1 MTVSA
6 IAALIIKIYYV
17 TMIQKLIIFASLT
30 LLSPIQSSMAQAASP
45 IKDGRLECPVI
56 RPIAQGF
63 LSNHVDAKAL
73 DLEHEGRTIE
83 QFIKRLDP
91 SKIYLYQ
98 SDVAEIR
105 GLLRGIF
112 NKLGTDCS
120 GIDKAHAILVKR
132 MTESYEFAQKYLGD
146 NFKFL
151 ENTELVF
158 NADQRQFPKDKT
170 EAEAQM
176 AKFLQFQIS
185 NYLASDMKLPQAK
198 KQLIHRYLINSKR
211 QDELKRDELYS
222 MFLDSFANGLDAHSS
237 YLSQDS
243 LEDFEIQMRLSL
255 EGIGAAL
262 TWEDGYTTVE
272 SLIPGGA
279 AEASGELKP
288 KDKIISVAQGSGQ
301 FEQVIDMPLRDV
313 VKLIRGKKGT
323 QVRLTVMRESA
334 KNTQRLIISL
344 KRDKISLKD
353 EEAKIRYAK
362 RKVNGRDLK
371 IGVIE
376 LPSFYGDMQRRTRT
390 CSDDV
395 KKLVQQAVKEKV
407 DGIVFDLSKNGGGLL
422 TEAVKIGGLFIKS
435 GNIVATQNAHD
446 KKDELADEDDGIAYT
461 GPLVLLTSRLS
472 ASASEIVAGALQDYK
487 RAVIVGSDHT
497 FGKGTVQAMINLPS
511 ELGAIKV
518 TTGMF
523 FVPGGESTQYRGVPG
538 DVVIPS
544 LFSTK
549 DIGERS
555 LDYSLQ
561 PRALPAFLSKEANV
575 PEGPA
580 NKDHW
585 TPVDDSLV
593 KKLRTLSSA
602 RVEKD
607 PEFAKI
613 KKELAEQEQKKG
625 VIKLSDSLKK
635 QREDKKDPKKQTAG
649 RRNKRQTDEDYLK
662 APDVNE
668 AISVM
673 GDMIVATSSQQQAK
687 N

>member
-1 MTVSA
+1 MIKKLLIFSTFLLVSSGA
-6 IAALIIKIYYV
+6 DAAV
-17 TMIQKLIIFASLT
+17 
-30 LLSPIQSSMAQAASP
+30 
-45 IKDGRLECPVI
+45 KDGRLECPVI

-63 LSNHVDAKAL
+63 LSNHVDAKSL

-91 SKIYLYQ
+91 SKIYLQ
-98 SDVAEIR
+98 QADVMEVRAA
-105 GLLRGIF
+105 LRGIF
-112 NKLGTDCS
+112 NKLGNDCS
-120 GIDKAHAILVKR
+120 GIDKAHQILVKR
-132 MTESYEFAQKYLGD
+132 MNETYEFTKKYLGD
-146 NFKFL
+146 SFKFQ

-158 NADQRQFPKDKT
+158 NADRRQFPKDKT

-198 KQLIHRYLINSKR
+198 KQLVHRYEINAKR
-211 QDELKRDELYS
+211 QKEMKRDELYS
-222 MFLDSFANGLDAHSS
+222 LFLDSFANGLDAHSS

-279 AEASGELKP
+279 AEKSGELKP
-288 KDKIISVAQGSGQ
+288 KDKIIAVAQGSGN

-323 QVRLTVMRESA
+323 TVRLTVLRQGPKDAERM
-334 KNTQRLIISL
+334 IISL

-362 RKVNGRDLK
+362 RKVNGKDLK

-376 LPSFYGDMQRRTRT
+376 LPSFYGDMHRRTRS
-390 CSDDV
+390 CYDDV
-395 KKLVQQAVKEKV
+395 KKLVNQAVKAKV
-407 DGIVFDLSKNGGGLL
+407 DGLVFDLSKNGGGLL
-422 TEAVKIGGLFIKS
+422 TEAVRIGGLFIKS
-435 GNIVATQNAHD
+435 GNIVATQNARE
-446 KKDELADEDDGIAYT
+446 KKDELADEDPTVAYT
-461 GPLVLLTSRLS
+461 GPLVVLTSRLS

-487 RAVIVGSDHT
+487 RAVVVGGDHT

-523 FVPGGESTQYRGVPG
+523 FVPGGHSTQYRGVPG
-538 DVVIPS
+538 DIVLPS
-544 LFSTK
+544 MFATK
-549 DIGERS
+549 EIGERS

-561 PRALPAFLSKEANV
+561 PRSIEPFLSKQANTAAATDK
-575 PEGPA
+575 E
-580 NKDHW
+580 HW
-585 TPVDDSLV
+585 TPVDGALI
-593 KKLRTLSSA
+593 KKLRELSAA

-607 PEFAKI
+607 PEFQKI
-613 KKELAEQEQKKG
+613 KKELADQEKKKG

-635 QREDKKDPKKQTAG
+635 QREENNDPKKKKQTAG
-649 RRNKRQTDEDYLK
+649 RRAKQQTDADYLK
-662 APDVNE
+662 LPEVNE
-668 AISVM
+668 AVSIM
-673 GDMIVATSSQQQAK
+673 ADMIAARTPEQQAK
-687 N
+687 R